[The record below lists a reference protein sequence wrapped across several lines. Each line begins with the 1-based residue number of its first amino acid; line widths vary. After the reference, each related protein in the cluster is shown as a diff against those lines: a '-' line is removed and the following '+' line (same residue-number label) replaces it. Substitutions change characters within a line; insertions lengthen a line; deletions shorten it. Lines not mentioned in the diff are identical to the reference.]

1 MYPDTTPLIQFETRR
16 RQLEASRAP
25 RRSLPANAPGR
36 AGGAPPRYKL
46 ALLTWAGAYTLI
58 TAMLAVLGPTM
69 ASWPLPVRT
78 LLLSAVMVIG
88 LTWLVMP
95 RLTRLFGPW
104 LRPSG

>member
-1 MYPDTTPLIQFETRR
+1 MYPDTTPLNQFETRR
-16 RQLEASRAP
+16 RQLDESRAAQ
-25 RRSLPANAPGR
+25 RPAR
-36 AGGAPPRYKL
+36 AAAPPRYKL
-46 ALLTWAGAYTLI
+46 ALLTWAGAYALI

-69 ASWPLPVRT
+69 AAWPLPVRT
-78 LLLSAVMVIG
+78 LLLSVVMVGG